1 MELNKKGKLMKL
13 FLITKIIIEL
23 LPIDKKTF
31 NIGNYS
37 ISGNVVKKLLIL
49 INELSKL
56 IFMLLQC

>member
-1 MELNKKGKLMKL
+1 MKL
-13 FLITKIIIEL
+13 YLITKIIIEL

-31 NIGNYS
+31 IIGNYS